1 MLQGRTKIKRKA
13 HLEENLSLS
22 NLPVII
28 FSQAGE
34 DYLLTGSPEVFLE
47 RENEIITYKIA

>member
-22 NLPVII
+22 NLPVVI

-47 RENEIITYKIA
+47 QENEIIMYKIS